1 MANNNQIYKM
11 SNAGGFKS
19 LNRYYDMLAGNPAFV
34 AAIYNSIAT
43 ITVGAGGT
51 SNVEFT
57 GIPSIYTHLQI
68 RGIMQSNRPIYT
80 TDNVDISVGNGS
92 IDTAANYSKHSI
104 YTDFLAGT
112 ATIADGTPNATNLI
126 SGFSTTAVAGAFGVF
141 VADILDYTNPNKYKT
156 ARMISG
162 ADGNGSVLGYNPSV
176 GLTSGNWRSFSSI
189 TNIRIK
195 ANLDI
200 MNQNSTFALYGIKG

>member
-1 MANNNQIYKM
+1 MTSNYIYKM
-11 SNAGGFKS
+11 SNAGGMS
-19 LNRYYDMLAGNPAFV
+19 TVTRYTDMLAGNPTFV
-34 AAIYNSIAT
+34 DSTYNSIAT
-43 ITVGAGGT
+43 ITVGAGGA

-80 TDNVDISVGNGS
+80 TDNVDILVGNGS
-92 IDTAANYSKHSI
+92 IDTAANYSKHSL
-104 YTDFLAGT
+104 YTDFQSGT
-112 ATIADGTPNATNLI
+112 AVIADGTANATILVN
-126 SGFSTTAVAGAFGVF
+126 GFTTTAVAGAFGGF
-141 VADILDYTNPNKYKT
+141 VVDILDYTNSNKYKT
-156 ARMISG
+156 AKMLSG

-195 ANLDI
+195 ANLDV
-200 MNQNSTFALYGIKG
+200 MNQNSTFALYGIRG